1 MRLQSATT
9 KVTQRGWLYT
19 TPCCPRCGD
28 RLYAAIAATFVDEKA
43 IGHQWTCEACGY
55 EFRTTV
61 TIPAKAAA

>member
-9 KVTQRGWLYT
+9 RVAKRGWLNT
-19 TPCCPRCGD
+19 MPCCPRCGD
-28 RLYAAIAATFVDEKA
+28 HLYASIAASLVDEKA

-61 TIPAKAAA
+61 VIPAREAA